1 MKLLH
6 EPEQIR
12 SFIAIELPQNV
23 KNGLAKLLSE
33 LGKTRHPF
41 VKWVNPES
49 IHLTLK
55 FLGNIPFKQVAE
67 INSLMEEAVQGTL
80 PFHLEVSELGAF
92 PNPKRPRVL
101 WVSIKGEIDT
111 LLSLQQNIDSALAPL
126 GFAEEK
132 RPFTPHLTLARL
144 RERASPA
151 DREIFAELVMSTKF
165 ESSYPIDVETI
176 SLMRSQLTPEGAI
189 YTRLFALKLQD

>member
-1 MKLLH
+1 MPH
-6 EPEQIR
+6 ETEQIR

-41 VKWVNPES
+41 VKWVNSES

-67 INSLMEEAVQGTL
+67 INRLMEEAVQGTL

-92 PNPKRPRVL
+92 PNPKQPRVL

-111 LLSLQQNIDSALAPL
+111 LLSLQQSIDSALAPL

-144 RERASPA
+144 RERTSPA
-151 DREIFAELVMSTKF
+151 ERKIFAELVMSTNF
-165 ESSYPIDVETI
+165 ESSYPLEVKTI